1 MMRRGA
7 DSPDA
12 TEVGALALQ
21 RVLALE
27 GRNALARV
35 ELAASELSRLEA
47 SPAYRDRIVAIR
59 DAVDELD
66 AVLDKIER
74 LSDPLRGSAPG
85 AAVQLEPIWGALAER
100 IAPALAARGVVLTW
114 ESGWSEAPLALTGP
128 VLERFLLAALRVAVG
143 AVEGSVSETTS
154 DAIVLSV
161 ACRDRASSL
170 EWIVSVASRA
180 SDRRLLLDRSTRF
193 ELEVALGEWRAELID
208 DTGASPSAFG
218 MRFRKC
224 DPHA

>member
-12 TEVGALALQ
+12 TEAGALALQ

-85 AAVQLEPIWGALAER
+85 AAAQLEPIWGALAER

-128 VLERFLLAALRVAVG
+128 VLERLLLAGLRVAVG
-143 AVEGSVSETTS
+143 AVEDSVSETTS

-161 ACRDRASSL
+161 ACRERASSL
-170 EWIVSVASRA
+170 EWIVSVARPA
-180 SDRRLLLDRSTRF
+180 SDRRLLLERSARI

-208 DTGASPSAFG
+208 ETSVSPSGFG

-224 DPHA
+224 DRHA